1 MCTHPTD
8 SASQK
13 EILKLL
19 RSTDS
24 PRRSRVS
31 DETGR
36 RPVRTRNDGGIDA
49 AIIGHRLMSPYL
61 PPCAKREGRAQS
73 TLRDLFEALGDEL
86 IYALA
91 SLGGLFGHAAMKLR
105 GNAQ

>member
-1 MCTHPTD
+1 VH
-8 SASQK
+8 ASHRFRFS
-13 EILKLL
+13 E
-19 RSTDS
+19 RDFETS
-24 PRRSRVS
+24 PIDRLAPPVAGS

-49 AIIGHRLMSPYL
+49 AINGHRLMSPYL